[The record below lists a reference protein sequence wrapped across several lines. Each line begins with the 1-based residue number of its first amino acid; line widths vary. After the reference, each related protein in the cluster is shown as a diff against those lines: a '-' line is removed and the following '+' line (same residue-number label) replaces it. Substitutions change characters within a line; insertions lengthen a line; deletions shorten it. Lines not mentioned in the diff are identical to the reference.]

1 LNPRMIP
8 YVEEADVDDSIPPI
22 RGRTYACGVDA
33 EAEDTCDHCPDP
45 DGCIDESYRRAANDL
60 HPTVEACKMRSFCDA
75 TFEAAERRSR
85 IIGVLLERV
94 HASEMHAGPLQGCS
108 PCGRLMEEAGR
119 A

>member
-1 LNPRMIP
+1 VAR
-8 YVEEADVDDSIPPI
+8 EEGCVMSTEHPI
-22 RGRTYACGVDA
+22 RERSSD
-33 EAEDTCDHCPDP
+33 
-45 DGCIDESYRRAANDL
+45 DL